1 MAVLEKIRVKLGV
14 FISIVIALALLS
26 FIIDPTTLEAVSNSM
41 SSKNDVGEINGKR
54 VSIRDFEQEVED
66 FTALNEMMTGS
77 SAHSEQQM
85 EATRNAVWQSLVD
98 KYLFE
103 KEAKAAGI
111 NVGNAEMSALMFGDG
126 DMVSP
131 LISGDPAFA
140 DESGNFSRER
150 FNEFVKARNTDQSGS
165 IKIYTDYLKNTIYTQ
180 RFYEK
185 YYSLFAQSN
194 VANPL
199 MLSKQIDGNN
209 NTVDV
214 EFVMVPY
221 GFRTD
226 STIVVSDKEIKDYY
240 KSHKELYRQQ
250 ASRDIEYVVFEVKPS
265 DEDIAAANE
274 QILKVYDEFAS
285 AGKDEM
291 KGFLLRNSDRPYSE
305 YYYRPGELSTISADV
320 NDFVFNDGKG
330 ASKVFTKDNT
340 FYVAKVID
348 SRMVPDSVFVK
359 HILLQGEQEALAD
372 SLVGVLNRGGES
384 FANIAA
390 LYSADQN
397 PNVAERGDIGWMT
410 QTYMIPGM
418 ESVMTA
424 PLNKIFVLDTQY
436 GKHIVKVTD
445 RTEPLLK
452 KQVAILEK
460 TAIAGKETFNKYYS
474 QANDL
479 AVKAGGKYENYRKAV
494 EESGLYSH
502 PVNRMLEGTD
512 RLGSID
518 GTKPVARWAFDAKK
532 GKVSDI
538 ITVNNNYFFVVALK
552 GIHKEGYATLDE
564 MSSDIRNILYREK
577 LGAKRAAETAEKI
590 KGLDSMQAIAD
601 TLGTT
606 VSTKSDIAFASLTSQ
621 GLDPKFIGAVSV
633 AETGRISG
641 PLAGNIGVY
650 VYKVTGRD
658 TGAFYTEDDAK
669 TRDSQMTRYSLQML
683 VPVMMQDA
691 DVKDNRA
698 RFY

>member
-14 FISIVIALALLS
+14 FITVVIALALLS

-41 SSKNDVGEINGKR
+41 SSRNDVGEINGKD
-54 VSIRDFEQEVED
+54 IRYQDFEKDVEY
-66 FTALNEMMTGS
+66 FTALSEMSTGT
-77 SAHSEQQM
+77 SARTEEQL
-85 EATRNAVWQSLVD
+85 EAIRNAAWQSLID
-98 KYLFE
+98 KYLFLRN
-103 KEAKAAGI
+103 AKAAGI
-111 NVGNAEMSALMFGDG
+111 TVGEAEMVDLTTG

-131 LISGDPAFA
+131 FISQDPTFM
-140 DESGNFSRER
+140 DESGNFSKDRLVQLVQ
-150 FNEFVKARNTDQSGS
+150 NIHSDQSGS
-165 IKIYTDYLKNTIYTQ
+165 IRMYWDYLQNTIYTQ
-180 RFYEK
+180 QYYAK
-185 YYSLFAQSN
+185 YGSLFTRGNFS
-194 VANPL
+194 NPL
-199 MLSKQIDGNN
+199 MLAKEIEENN
-209 NTVDV
+209 NTTDV

-221 GFRTD
+221 GFQTD
-226 STIVVSDKEIKDYY
+226 STIVVSDSEINRYY
-240 KSHKELYRQQ
+240 KAHKEQYRQQ
-250 ASRDIEYVVFEVKPS
+250 ASRDIEYVVFEVVPS

-274 QILKVYDEFAS
+274 QVLKVYDEFAS
-285 AGKDEM
+285 ADAADM

-305 YYYRPGELSTISADV
+305 YYYRSGELNTISSDV

-330 ASKVFTKDNT
+330 TSKVFTKDNT
-340 FYVAKVID
+340 FYVARVME

-372 SLVGVLNRGGES
+372 SLVDVLKRGRES
-384 FANIAA
+384 FANVAA

-424 PLNKIFVLDTQY
+424 PLNRIFVLDTQY

-445 RTEPLLK
+445 RTEPVLK
-452 KQVAILEK
+452 KRVAILEK
-460 TAIAGKETFNKYYS
+460 EAIASKETFNKYYS
-474 QANDL
+474 QANNV
-479 AVKAGGKYENYRKAV
+479 AAKAAGKYEGFRKAV
-494 EESGLYSH
+494 EEEGLYAH
-502 PVNRMLEGTD
+502 PVNRMLESSD
-512 RLGSID
+512 MLGAID
-518 GTKPVARWAFDAKK
+518 GTKPVTRWAFDAKK

-538 ITVNNNYFFVVALK
+538 ITVNNSYFFVVALK
-552 GIHKEGYATLDE
+552 DIHKEGYATVEE
-564 MSSDIRNILYREK
+564 MSSSIRNILYREK
-577 LGAKRAAETAEKI
+577 LGEKKAAEIAAKI
-590 KGLDSMQAIAD
+590 NGLTDMQAIAD

-606 VSTKSDIAFASLTSQ
+606 VSTKENITFASLISQ

-633 AETGRISG
+633 AETGKISA

-650 VYKVTGRD
+650 VYKVTGHD
-658 TGAFYTEDDAK
+658 TGAFFTEDDAK
-669 TRDSQMTRYSLQML
+669 ARDAQMTQYSLQML

>member
-14 FISIVIALALLS
+14 FITIVIALALLS

-41 SSKNDVGEINGKR
+41 SSKYDVGEINGKDI
-54 VSIRDFEQEVED
+54 SYQDFEKDIEY
-66 FTALNEMMTGS
+66 FTTLNEIMTGS
-77 SAHSEQQM
+77 SAHSEQ
-85 EATRNAVWQSLVD
+85 EIESVRNAAWQSLID
-98 KYLFE
+98 RYLFVRN
-103 KEAKAAGI
+103 AKAAGI
-111 NVGNAEMSALMFGDG
+111 NVGEAEMFALTAG

-131 LISGDPAFA
+131 LISQDPSFF
-140 DESGNFSRER
+140 DESGNFSKDR
-150 FNEFVKARNTDQSGS
+150 FIELVQARHNDQSGS
-165 IKIYTDYLKNTIYTQ
+165 IGMYIEYLQNTIYNQ
-180 RFYEK
+180 QFYAK
-185 YYSLFAQSN
+185 YGSLFTQGN
-194 VANPL
+194 FANPL
-199 MLSKQIDGNN
+199 MLARQIDENN
-209 NTVDV
+209 NTTDV

-240 KSHKELYRQQ
+240 KSHKEFYRQQ

-265 DEDIAAANE
+265 DEDIAATNE
-274 QILKVYDEFAS
+274 QILKVYDEFA
-285 AGKDEM
+285 ATDKDGM
-291 KGFLLRNSDRPYSE
+291 KGFLLRNSDRTYSE

-330 ASKVFTKDNT
+330 TSGVFTKDNT
-340 FYVAKVID
+340 FYVAKVLD

-359 HILLQGEQEALAD
+359 HILLQGDQEALAD
-372 SLVGVLNRGGES
+372 SLVGVLNRGRES
-384 FANIAA
+384 FANVAA
-390 LYSADQN
+390 MYSADQN

-445 RTEPLLK
+445 RTEPMLK

-479 AVKAGGKYENYRKAV
+479 AVKSAGKYENYKKAV
-494 EESGLYSH
+494 EEAGLYSH

-512 RLGSID
+512 RLGAID
-518 GTKPVARWAFDAKK
+518 GTKEVARWAFEAKQ

-538 ITVNNNYFFVVALK
+538 ITVNNNYFFVAALK
-552 GIHKEGYATLDE
+552 GIHKEGYATVDE
-564 MSSDIRNILYREK
+564 VSSGIRNILYREK
-577 LGAKRAAETAEKI
+577 LGVKRAAEIAEKI
-590 KGLDSMQAIAD
+590 SGLTDMQAIAD

-606 VSTKSDIAFASLTSQ
+606 VSTKDGIAFASLTSQ

-633 AETGRISG
+633 AEPGKISA
-641 PLAGNIGVY
+641 PLAGNVGVY
-650 VYKVTGRD
+650 VYKVTAHD

-669 TRDSQMTRYSLQML
+669 TRDAQMSQYSLQML

>member
-14 FISIVIALALLS
+14 FITVVIALALLS

-41 SSKNDVGEINGKR
+41 SSRNDVGEINGKD
-54 VSIRDFEQEVED
+54 IRYQDFEKDVEY
-66 FTALNEMMTGS
+66 FTALSEMSTGT
-77 SAHSEQQM
+77 SARTEEQL
-85 EATRNAVWQSLVD
+85 EAIRNAAWQSLID
-98 KYLFE
+98 KYLFLRN
-103 KEAKAAGI
+103 AKAAGI
-111 NVGNAEMSALMFGDG
+111 TVGEAEMVDLTTG

-131 LISGDPAFA
+131 FISQDPTFM
-140 DESGNFSRER
+140 DESGNFSKDRLVQLVQ
-150 FNEFVKARNTDQSGS
+150 NIHSDQSGS
-165 IKIYTDYLKNTIYTQ
+165 IRMYWDYLQNTIYTQ
-180 RFYEK
+180 QYYAK
-185 YYSLFAQSN
+185 YGSLFTRGNFS
-194 VANPL
+194 NPL
-199 MLSKQIDGNN
+199 MLAKEIEENN
-209 NTVDV
+209 NTTDV

-221 GFRTD
+221 GFQTD
-226 STIVVSDKEIKDYY
+226 STIVVSDSEINRYY
-240 KSHKELYRQQ
+240 KAHKEQYRQQ
-250 ASRDIEYVVFEVKPS
+250 ASRDIEYVVFEVVPS

-274 QILKVYDEFAS
+274 QVLKVYDEFAS
-285 AGKDEM
+285 ADAADM

-305 YYYRPGELSTISADV
+305 YYYRSGELNTISSDV

-330 ASKVFTKDNT
+330 TSKVFTKDNT
-340 FYVAKVID
+340 FYVARVME

-372 SLVGVLNRGGES
+372 SLVDVLKRGRES
-384 FANIAA
+384 FANVAA

-424 PLNKIFVLDTQY
+424 PLNRIFVLDTQY

-445 RTEPLLK
+445 RTEPVLK
-452 KQVAILEK
+452 KRVAILEK
-460 TAIAGKETFNKYYS
+460 EAIASKETFNKYYS
-474 QANDL
+474 QANNV
-479 AVKAGGKYENYRKAV
+479 AAKAAGKYEGFRKAV
-494 EESGLYSH
+494 EEEGLYAH
-502 PVNRMLEGTD
+502 PVNRMLESSD
-512 RLGSID
+512 MLGAID
-518 GTKPVARWAFDAKK
+518 GTKPVTRWAFDAKK

-538 ITVNNNYFFVVALK
+538 ITVNNSYFFVVALK
-552 GIHKEGYATLDE
+552 DIHKEGYATVEE
-564 MSSDIRNILYREK
+564 MSSSIRNILYREK
-577 LGAKRAAETAEKI
+577 LGGKKAAEIAAKI
-590 KGLDSMQAIAD
+590 NGLTDMQAIAD

-606 VSTKSDIAFASLTSQ
+606 VSTKENITFASLTSQ

-633 AETGRISG
+633 AETGKISA

-650 VYKVTGRD
+650 VYKVTGHD
-658 TGAFYTEDDAK
+658 TGAFFTEDDAK
-669 TRDSQMTRYSLQML
+669 ARDAQMTQYSLQML